1 MSALRLEIVK
11 HAGRTR
17 PLERAHVGPLV
28 SHRRRE
34 AELEA
39 VRIVEDALRVAAS
52 IEADARVEANAVR
65 RAAATEGRAEGERR
79 WTEAA
84 LALADA
90 RVEDTDALERDVV
103 RLALEVARHIVGEAL
118 ASDPRRAVDLAARA
132 CAGLR
137 RDASLVLRIS
147 PVNADRADAIR
158 ERLGERGAVLVE
170 TDASLD
176 DGECIAECAGVR
188 VDATLDTQLE
198 ALGRRLLDD
207 GVAR

>member
-1 MSALRLEIVK
+1 MSALRIEIVK

-17 PLERAHVGPLV
+17 PLDRAHMGPLI

-39 VRIVEDALRVAAS
+39 ARIVEDALRVAAS
-52 IEADARVEANAVR
+52 IEADARAEANAVR
-65 RAAATEGRAEGERR
+65 RAAAAEGREEGERR

-90 RVEDTDALERDVV
+90 RVEDVDAIERNVV
-103 RLALEVARHIVGEAL
+103 RLALEVARHVVGDAL
-118 ASDPRRAVDLAARA
+118 ASDPRRAVDLVARA

-147 PVNADRADAIR
+147 AANADRAEAIR
-158 ERLGERGAVLVE
+158 ERLGDRGAVLVE

-176 DGECIAECAGVR
+176 DGECVAECAGVR
-188 VDATLDTQLE
+188 VDATLDAQLE
-198 ALGRRLLDD
+198 AIRRRLLDD